1 MKEDTGC
8 VLFFHFNPYLVFR
21 KAYKKTLGQILPSF
35 SKRKKLNTYNPKR
48 VIVTASDTPTVYSS
62 FNYNSEKLDQVT
74 TESLHECTLGVKE
87 TAVTWINVD
96 GLHKHEVE
104 KLCRHF
110 KIHPLLIEDI
120 LSIGQRAKA
129 DDMDNHM
136 FCLMPMLSYN
146 NDTGVVQAEQL
157 SIVLGHNLLVSF
169 QPDPQ
174 QDPFNPIREKL
185 RNETAP
191 IRQKPAADYLAYSLM
206 DAVVDD
212 YFTVLDKLSDRLE
225 KLEDEVVTR
234 PNNSILLKITLL
246 RHEIMVVKRAITPVR
261 ELVTSFWHSDNPL
274 INVAH
279 RKYFKDVYDHI
290 VLAIEY
296 TENYREMAINV
307 QDLYMNQVNTR
318 MNEVMKILTVVTTL
332 LAPATVIGGIF
343 GMNFDKI
350 PYAHHPHG
358 FTIAVIGMLSVSAV
372 MLLFFRKKGWF

>member
-1 MKEDTGC
+1 M
-8 VLFFHFNPYLVFR
+8 FR

-48 VIVTASDTPTVYSS
+48 VIVTASDIPTSYSS
-62 FNYNSEKLDQVT
+62 FNYNSERLNQVST
-74 TESLHECTLGVKE
+74 ASLQECTLAVKE
-87 TAVTWINVD
+87 HEVTWINID
-96 GLHKHEVE
+96 GLHKNEVE
-104 KLCRHF
+104 QICHHF
-110 KIHPLLIEDI
+110 RIHPLLVEDI

-129 DDMDNHM
+129 DDMETHM
-136 FCLMPMLSYN
+136 FALMPMLSYN

-157 SIVLGHNLLVSF
+157 SIVLGHNLLLSF

-174 QDPFNPIREKL
+174 QDPFNTIRDRLK
-185 RNETAP
+185 NETAP
-191 IRQKPAADYLAYSLM
+191 IRQKAAADYLAYSLM

-212 YFTVLDKLSDRLE
+212 YFSVLEKLSDRLE

-261 ELVTSFWHSDNPL
+261 ELVTSFWRSDNPL
-274 INVAH
+274 INAAH

-296 TENYREMAINV
+296 TENYREMAITV

-350 PYAHHPHG
+350 PYAHHDHG
-358 FTIAVIGMLSVSAV
+358 FAIAVGVMASVSAL

>member
-1 MKEDTGC
+1 M
-8 VLFFHFNPYLVFR
+8 FR
-21 KAYKKTLGQILPSF
+21 KAYKKTLGQLLPPF

-48 VIVTASDTPTVYSS
+48 VIVTAGDTPTLYSS
-62 FNYNSEKLDQVT
+62 FNYNNKTLSQVT
-74 TESLHECTLGVKE
+74 TGSLKECALGVRDDE
-87 TAVTWINVD
+87 VTWINVD
-96 GLHKHEVE
+96 GLHKDEVE
-104 KLCRHF
+104 KICQRF
-110 KIHPLLIEDI
+110 SIHPLLVEDI

-129 DDMDNHM
+129 DDMESHM

-174 QDPFNPIREKL
+174 QDPFNPIRERLK
-185 RNETAP
+185 NESAP
-191 IRQKPAADYLAYSLM
+191 IRQKAAADYLAYSLM

-212 YFTVLDKLSDRLE
+212 YFTVLEKLSDRLE

-261 ELVTSFWHSDNPL
+261 ELLTSFWHSDNPL
-274 INVAH
+274 IKAAN

-358 FTIAVIGMLSVSAV
+358 FTIAVGAMLSVAAL
-372 MLLFFRKKGWF
+372 MLIYFRKKGWF

>member
-1 MKEDTGC
+1 M
-8 VLFFHFNPYLVFR
+8 FR
-21 KAYKKTLGQILPSF
+21 KAYNKTIGQLLPSF
-35 SKRKKLNTYNPKR
+35 AKRKKLNTYNPKR
-48 VIVTASDTPTVYSS
+48 SILTSSDVPTVYSS
-62 FNYNSEKLDQVT
+62 FSYNEQKVEPAVT
-74 TESLHECTLGVKE
+74 DTLSGCAAGIKQDV
-87 TAVTWINVD
+87 TTWINID
-96 GLHKHEVE
+96 GLHKNEVE

-110 KIHPLLIEDI
+110 SIHPLLAEDI

-129 DDMDNHM
+129 DDMESHL
-136 FCLMPMLSYN
+136 FALMPMLSYN

-157 SIVLGHNLLVSF
+157 SIVLGTKVLISF

-174 QDPFNPIREKL
+174 QDPFNPIRERLK
-185 RNETAP
+185 NEAAP
-191 IRQKPAADYLAYSLM
+191 IRKKAADYLAYSLM

-212 YFTVLDKLSDRLE
+212 YFAVLERLSDRLE

-234 PNNSILLKITLL
+234 PNSSILLKITLL

-261 ELVTSFWHSDNPL
+261 ELVTSFWHSDNAL
-274 INVAH
+274 IDPVN

-296 TENYREMAINV
+296 TENYRDMALNV

-358 FTIAVIGMLSVSAV
+358 FTIAVLLMSSISIV
-372 MLLFFRKKGWF
+372 MLFFFRKKGWF

>member
-1 MKEDTGC
+1 
-8 VLFFHFNPYLVFR
+8 VSSFLISINAQVFR

-48 VIVTASDTPTVYSS
+48 VIVTASDTPTSYSS
-62 FNYNSEKLDQVT
+62 FNYNSERLSHVST
-74 TESLHECTLGVKE
+74 ASLQECTLGVQE
-87 TAVTWINVD
+87 DEVTWINID
-96 GLHKHEVE
+96 GLHKNEVE
-104 KLCRHF
+104 KICHHF
-110 KIHPLLIEDI
+110 GIHPLLVEDI
-120 LSIGQRAKA
+120 LSVGQRAKA
-129 DDMDNHM
+129 DDMERHM
-136 FCLMPMLSYN
+136 FALMPMLSYN

-157 SIVLGHNLLVSF
+157 SMVLGHNLLLSF

-174 QDPFNPIREKL
+174 QDPFNTIRDRLK
-185 RNETAP
+185 NESAP
-191 IRQKPAADYLAYSLM
+191 IRQKAAADYLAYSLM

-212 YFTVLDKLSDRLE
+212 YFSVLEKLSDRLE

-261 ELVTSFWHSDNPL
+261 ELVTSFWRSDNPL
-274 INVAH
+274 INVAN

-332 LAPATVIGGIF
+332 LAPATVVGGIF

-350 PYAHHPHG
+350 PYAHHEHG
-358 FTIAVIGMLSVSAV
+358 FAIAVGVMVSLSAL

>member
-1 MKEDTGC
+1 MA
-8 VLFFHFNPYLVFR
+8 FR
-21 KAYKKTLGQILPSF
+21 TAYKKTLGQLLPSLK
-35 SKRKKLNTYNPKR
+35 KRKKLNTFNPKR
-48 VIVTASDTPTVYSS
+48 VIVTGADTPTVYS
-62 FNYNSEKLDQVT
+62 NYSYNDQRMAHVT
-74 TESLHECTLGVKE
+74 TPSLQECAMHVPEDT
-87 TAVTWINVD
+87 VTWINVD
-96 GLHKHEVE
+96 GLHKNEVE
-104 KLCRHF
+104 ALCHHF
-110 KIHPLLIEDI
+110 GIHPLLVEDI
-120 LSIGQRAKA
+120 LSVGQRAKA
-129 DDMDNHM
+129 DDMESHM

-146 NDTGVVQAEQL
+146 NDTGMVQAEQL
-157 SIVLGHNLLVSF
+157 SIVLSNHLLISF

-174 QDPFNPIREKL
+174 QDPFTPIRERLK
-185 RNETAP
+185 NPAAP
-191 IRQKPAADYLAYSLM
+191 IRKRVSSDYLAYSLM

-212 YFTVLDKLSDRLE
+212 YFTVLEKLSERLE
-225 KLEDEVVTR
+225 RLEDEVVTR

-261 ELVTSFWHSDNPL
+261 ELITSFWHSDNPL
-274 INVAH
+274 INTIN

-332 LAPATVIGGIF
+332 LAPATVIGGVF

-358 FTIAVIGMLSVSAV
+358 FTIAVITMLSVSGL

>member
-1 MKEDTGC
+1 
-8 VLFFHFNPYLVFR
+8 VSFFIDSIIDIVFR
-21 KAYKKTLGQILPSF
+21 KAYKKTIGQILPSF

-48 VIVTASDTPTVYSS
+48 EIVTASDLPTVYSR
-62 FNYNSEKLDQVT
+62 FNYNEQSIQHHI
-74 TESLHECTLGVKE
+74 TESLVECT
-87 TAVTWINVD
+87 TDISADAITWINID
-96 GLHKHEVE
+96 GLRKNEVE

-110 KIHPLLIEDI
+110 NIHPLLVEDI

-129 DDMDNHM
+129 DDMDSHL

-146 NDTGVVQAEQL
+146 TDTGIVQAEQL
-157 SIVLGHNLLVSF
+157 SMVLGEKLLISF
-169 QPDPQ
+169 QPDPKH
-174 QDPFNPIREKL
+174 DPFNPLREKL
-185 RNETAP
+185 KNETAP
-191 IRQKPAADYLAYSLM
+191 IRKKSADYLAYSLM

-212 YFTVLDKLSDRLE
+212 YFAVLDKLSDRLE
-225 KLEDEVVTR
+225 KLEDEVVTHS
-234 PNNSILLKITLL
+234 NSSVLLKITLL

-261 ELVTSFWHSDNPL
+261 ELVTSFWRSDNTL
-274 INVAH
+274 IDPANK
-279 RKYFKDVYDHI
+279 KYFKDVYDHI

-296 TENYREMAINV
+296 TENYREMALNV

-358 FTIAVIGMLSVSAV
+358 FAIAVTAMLSVSV
-372 MLLFFRKKGWF
+372 LMLFFFRRKRWF

>member
-1 MKEDTGC
+1 M
-8 VLFFHFNPYLVFR
+8 LR
-21 KAYKKTLGQILPSF
+21 KAYNKTIGQLLPSF
-35 SKRKKLNTYNPKR
+35 AKRKKLNIYNPKR
-48 VIVTASDTPTVYSS
+48 EILTSSDIPTVYSS
-62 FNYNSEKLDQVT
+62 FNYNEQKVEPYV
-74 TESLHECTLGVKE
+74 TESLNECTTGVQE
-87 TAVTWINVD
+87 NAVTWINID
-96 GLHKHEVE
+96 GLHKREVE

-110 KIHPLLIEDI
+110 NIHPLLVEDI

-129 DDMDNHM
+129 DDMESHL

-157 SIVLGHNLLVSF
+157 SIVLGNNLLISF
-169 QPDPQ
+169 QPDPK

-185 RNETAP
+185 KNETAP
-191 IRQKPAADYLAYSLM
+191 IRKKAADYLAYSLM

-212 YFTVLDKLSDRLE
+212 YFAVLERLSDRLE
-225 KLEDEVVTR
+225 RLEDEVVTR

-261 ELVTSFWHSDNPL
+261 ELVTSFWRSESRL
-274 INVAH
+274 IDDTN

-290 VLAIEY
+290 ALAIEY
-296 TENYREMAINV
+296 TENYREMALNV

-343 GMNFDKI
+343 GMNFEKI
-350 PYAHHPHG
+350 PFAKHPHG
-358 FTIAVIGMLSVSAV
+358 FSIAVSLMLSIAV
-372 MLLFFRKKGWF
+372 LMLLFFRKKGWF